1 MNDCPCDP
9 RLITQEWL
17 HRQWHAANP
26 GVRPTPWEA
35 PRPSIV
41 VESPLAEER
50 PCPDLPQLP
59 PPTQLR
65 ARRWTPYVLVG
76 GRS

>member
-1 MNDCPCDP
+1 MDCHCDP
-9 RLITQEWL
+9 RLVTQEWL

-26 GVRPTPWEA
+26 GVRPTPWES

-41 VESPLAEER
+41 VES
-50 PCPDLPQLP
+50 